1 MKNLGIQSRVILLG
15 TMPAV
20 FFAIILAGYAVS
32 KVFVNL
38 NQSLYDRGRI
48 IATQLAPAAE
58 YGVISGNK
66 DSLQKLALKV
76 LTNELDVRTVMIA
89 DEFGEVLAFSGR
101 PLAQTL
107 IDGIKNNSVKELV
120 WSGGVIL
127 AAPIYRSLVEIDDF
141 PSDSSNQQDIDSED
155 AQLIIGQVYVELSN
169 LELYSLKQ
177 DLIIKMIVI
186 GLLGFL
192 FSGLIAWMI
201 GRNITKPIQEIA
213 KAVDKVSEGA
223 FSHSIQEDSSG
234 ELRVL
239 QKGFNSM
246 SLSIKNS

>member
-89 DEFGEVLAFSGR
+89 DEFTGFEMLFQVGNWLFICRRMVL
-101 PLAQTL
+101 
-107 IDGIKNNSVKELV
+107 
-120 WSGGVIL
+120 
-127 AAPIYRSLVEIDDF
+127 
-141 PSDSSNQQDIDSED
+141 
-155 AQLIIGQVYVELSN
+155 
-169 LELYSLKQ
+169 
-177 DLIIKMIVI
+177 
-186 GLLGFL
+186 
-192 FSGLIAWMI
+192 
-201 GRNITKPIQEIA
+201 
-213 KAVDKVSEGA
+213 
-223 FSHSIQEDSSG
+223 
-234 ELRVL
+234 
-239 QKGFNSM
+239 
-246 SLSIKNS
+246 